1 MKNLTKVIKF
11 LKWTK
16 VGGYLALAIE
26 GGVETYDTWKETHDW
41 EKTLK
46 MATKAIGDALVGLAA
61 VDIAFVVLVIAGVTS
76 PEWGT
81 CFLVGAAATGA
92 ATWFDRN
99 VVNPLIERS

>member
-1 MKNLTKVIKF
+1 MIKF

-26 GGVETYDTWKETHDW
+26 GGIETYDTWKETHNW

-61 VDIAFVVLVIAGVTS
+61 VDGAFALLVIVGVTS

-81 CFLVGAAATGA
+81 CLLMGAAATGL
-92 ATWFDRN
+92 ATWFDN
-99 VVNPLIERS
+99 VAVNPLIEKS